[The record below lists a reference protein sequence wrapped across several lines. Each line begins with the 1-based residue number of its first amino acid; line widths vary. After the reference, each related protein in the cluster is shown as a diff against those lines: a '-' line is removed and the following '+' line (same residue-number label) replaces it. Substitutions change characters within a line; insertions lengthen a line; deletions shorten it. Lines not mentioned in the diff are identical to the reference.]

1 MMNKSYAQLGQDLL
15 VVYFFKHYPPSK
27 KVFLDVGAFDGIGF
41 SNTRLLFEQGWSGIC
56 VEPVLKNY
64 LKLEKL
70 YSNTS
75 VITIRAAAADFEGE
89 MMLNVA
95 TIPWAKDWGS
105 DVSSPTDDA
114 LELWPDYI
122 WEKESVPVVTVNK
135 ILEQNKVE
143 HVDFVSIDVEGQE
156 MAVLLG
162 FDLNKYQP
170 RLIVVEYSRP
180 GERIRLID
188 HLRLQ
193 GYFIWN
199 DNGQDLFAVRGSA
212 LNHLRVLPHRLWQKL
227 RYSGS
232 KLGQFIV
239 GKMKRFVK

>member
-15 VVYFFKHYPPSK
+15 AAYFFKHYPPSK
-27 KVFLDVGAFDGIGF
+27 KVFLDIGAFDGIGF
-41 SNTRLLFEQGWSGIC
+41 SNTHLLFEQGWSGVC

-64 LKLEKL
+64 QKLEKL
-70 YSNTS
+70 YQGTN
-75 VITIRAAAADFEGE
+75 VITVRAAAADYEGE
-89 MMLNVA
+89 MTLNVA

-114 LELWPDYI
+114 LEHWPDYV
-122 WEKESVPVVTVNK
+122 WEKETVPTMTVSK

-143 HVDFVSIDVEGQE
+143 RVDFVSIDVEGHE

-162 FDLNKYQP
+162 FDLLKYQP
-170 RLIVVEYSRP
+170 HLIVVEYSSP
-180 GERIRLID
+180 KERKELMD
-188 HLRLQ
+188 NLRQQ

-212 LNHLRVLPHRLWQKL
+212 LNHLRVLPKVLWQ
-227 RYSGS
+227 RFSVS
-232 KLGQFIV
+232 KPWKSIV
-239 GKMKRFVK
+239 GKMKQFVK